1 MKRCKWV
8 TKEPLYLQYHDQEWG
23 KANYDEH
30 HLFEMICLEGAQA
43 GLSWWTIL
51 QKRDNYRKAFDQ
63 FNPEKIVNYDQV
75 KVNQLLNNPGI
86 VRNKMK
92 INSVISNAKAYLK
105 IKESGQSF
113 SDYLWQFTGGEPI
126 VNHWRDDS
134 EVPASSEISKQM
146 SKQLKKDG
154 FKFVGPTICYAF
166 MQAVGMVNDHTTDCF
181 CHPNNAE

>member
-1 MKRCKWV
+1 
-8 TKEPLYLQYHDQEWG
+8 
-23 KANYDEH
+23 
-30 HLFEMICLEGAQA
+30 
-43 GLSWWTIL
+43 
-51 QKRDNYRKAFDQ
+51 
-63 FNPEKIVNYDQV
+63 V